1 MDTYK
6 FKTDETGIDDLTRT
20 IVKSVPVP
28 ATSQDTEFTLEQK
41 ENELAGAEK
50 SLVDTQTRIDDLK
63 AEIAAAKTTLNI
75 VIQKVLK

>member
-20 IVKSVPVP
+20 IIKSVPMP
-28 ATSQDTEFTLEQK
+28 AESQDTEFTLEQK

-50 SLVDTQTRIDDLK
+50 SLVDTKKKIDELK
-63 AEIAAAKTTLNI
+63 AEITEIKLALNI
-75 VIQKVLK
+75 KETK